1 MYFCFLYFK
10 AYRHG
15 SYLHLWSFIFVWK
28 ALSFDW
34 FCLKYYLAVIS
45 SKLIFSWSFTH
56 SITHRACTSV
66 RNRIVV
72 DVCMRTFY
80 LFVWNPDMATQY
92 TLVSSCLGQWSDDA
106 MVRWRRDGKMTQD
119 GTTVRWRWCDDT
131 SMMQWYD
138 SDEAMIYRTIVI
150 ASSHYRYRV
159 FAPSFQSIC
168 WLNFKI
174 NAFLK
179 CIISKTMAAPKT
191 ITPIITLD
199 VLWI

>member
-10 AYRHG
+10 AYRHD
-15 SYLHLWSFIFVWK
+15 SYIHVWSFIFVWK

-72 DVCMRTFY
+72 DFCMRTFY

-92 TLVSSCLGQWSDDA
+92 TLVPSWLGRWSDVA
-106 MVRWRRDGKMTQD
+106 MVGWRRDGTMTHN

-131 SMMQWYD
+131 MTMMRWFD
-138 SDEAMIYRTIVI
+138 GDEAMLYHTIVI
-150 ASSHYRYRV
+150 ASSHHR
-159 FAPSFQSIC
+159 AID
-168 WLNFKI
+168 
-174 NAFLK
+174 FLH
-179 CIISKTMAAPKT
+179 CPFYYTF
-191 ITPIITLD
+191 
-199 VLWI
+199 